1 MSLNLKIAV
10 SQDTDQCFKTQRD
23 IVDINQTNFTDVAAE
38 VISMDDAKK
47 GLLEI
52 VKQTEFNIP
61 VFLVI

>member
-23 IVDINQTNFTDVAAE
+23 IVAINQTNFTDVAAV
-38 VISMDDAKK
+38 VISMDDVKK

-52 VKQTEFNIP
+52 VKRTEFNIP